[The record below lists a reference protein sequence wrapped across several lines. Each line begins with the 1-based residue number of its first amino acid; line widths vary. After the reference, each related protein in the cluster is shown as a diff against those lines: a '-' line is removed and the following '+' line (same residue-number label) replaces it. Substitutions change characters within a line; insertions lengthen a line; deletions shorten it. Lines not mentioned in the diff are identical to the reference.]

1 MSDTASNGNLGPS
14 GTSGTGAAVSS
25 SAQGAIATTTTNTTS
40 TENQQVQGGSVQGS
54 GQSITASAG
63 ASLTVNQQSPQAL
76 EALTGTA
83 NSALADEML
92 TSQQAESTVAGIGK
106 QALQEA
112 QNALTPASSQ
122 VYKFAGVVVVGVLI
136 VAAVYLYR
144 KG

>member
-1 MSDTASNGNLGPS
+1 MSDVSGAGP
-14 GTSGTGAAVSS
+14 GAATGTVPAVTST
-25 SAQGAIATTTTNTTS
+25 AAGAIATTTTNTTS
-40 TENQQVQGGSVQGS
+40 TNNQQTQGGSVQGS
-54 GQSITASAG
+54 GQSITANAG

-92 TSQQAESTVAGIGK
+92 TSDQAESTVSGVANKALTEAAG
-106 QALQEA
+106 
-112 QNALTPASSQ
+112 ALTPASNQ
-122 VYKFAGVVVVGVLI
+122 VYQFAGVVVVGVLI